1 MDWIDFENEKIC
13 KNYNFRHPFVKKLV
27 KFVEGIKY

>member
-1 MDWIDFENEKIC
+1 MDLIDFENEKIC
-13 KNYNFRHPFVKKLV
+13 KNYNFHHPFVKKLV